1 MRSLVASTI
10 VLGLTLASSTALSQP
25 HHAPPPAATTLPT
38 QSGQD
43 AFAAI
48 SELVRILET
57 DPTTDWSRVNLEAVR
72 QHLIDMNQ
80 VVLRSVVS
88 VTLVPG
94 GATFAISAPAPASLA
109 IARMVTMHAAEL
121 EKMPQWHA
129 LASTTA
135 EGALLTVTARSSADS
150 TTVARIRGLGFVG
163 LLATGDHHREHHLA
177 LAKGQADHGM
187 HH

>member
-1 MRSLVASTI
+1 MRILAGSTI
-10 VLGLTLASSTALSQP
+10 VLGLITSPSIAFSQQHHPPSSTAT
-25 HHAPPPAATTLPT
+25 ALPT

-48 SELVRILET
+48 SELVRILEA
-57 DPTTDWSRVNLEAVR
+57 DSKTDWSRVNLEAVR

-80 VVLRSVVS
+80 VVLRSAVS
-88 VTLVPG
+88 VTPLAG
-94 GATFAISAPAPASLA
+94 GAAFTISAPAPASSA
-109 IARMVTMHAAEL
+109 ITRMVTMHALEL

-129 LASTTA
+129 VATA
-135 EGALLTVTARSSADS
+135 TSDGAVLTVTARSTADS
-150 TTVARIRGLGFVG
+150 TTVAKIRGLGFIG

-177 LAKGQADHGM
+177 LAKGQTDHGM